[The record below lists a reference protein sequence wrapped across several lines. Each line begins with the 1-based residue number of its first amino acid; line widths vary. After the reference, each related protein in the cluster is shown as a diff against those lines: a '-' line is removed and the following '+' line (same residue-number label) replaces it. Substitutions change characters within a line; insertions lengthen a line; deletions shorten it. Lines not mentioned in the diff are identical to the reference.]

1 MDTELRRLRQEIER
15 IDSEMGILYSNARS
29 LSSSYLKEL
38 SETLQNAF
46 YNLFPKSS
54 ISSGSIIIFSIFI
67 IDSFLPV
74 QTSLSDPSKPK
85 YDFDSLLQSAFS
97 TNVSTATSVIG
108 ESSQQTSLYD
118 STPCLSPSIS
128 FIEEDIPLL
137 SETPFQ
143 DISETPRYPNSVTS
157 MQDQLSVH
165 AEIMSKEQKEQ
176 KELKEKDFSL
186 QLDIQSHTLVLYSFS
201 HSSSLVNLLPHVNY
215 DIISIK
221 VTPAFLLLLTS
232 RGSVMSYL
240 WEPSECP
247 LASGLSDVPLPQR
260 LAPSLITSLQL
271 ERAIRNKRFS
281 AIDCGETISIAL
293 ASTGEVYIWG
303 EGKKGALGLGEIEE
317 ARQPRV

>member
-46 YNLFPKSS
+46 SNLFPKSS

-118 STPCLSPSIS
+118 STPRLSPSIS

-165 AEIMSKEQKEQ
+165 SEIISKEQ

-186 QLDIQSHTLVLYSFS
+186 QLDIQSHTLVLDSFS

-303 EGKKGALGLGEIEE
+303 EGKKGELGLGEIEE
-317 ARQPRV
+317 ASQPRV

>member
-46 YNLFPKSS
+46 SNLFPKSS

-67 IDSFLPV
+67 IDSFLPL

-118 STPCLSPSIS
+118 STPRLSPSIS

-137 SETPFQ
+137 SDTPFQ
-143 DISETPRYPNSVTS
+143 DIRETPRYPNSFTS

-165 AEIMSKEQKEQ
+165 TEIMSKEQ
-176 KELKEKDFSL
+176 
-186 QLDIQSHTLVLYSFS
+186 
-201 HSSSLVNLLPHVNY
+201 
-215 DIISIK
+215 
-221 VTPAFLLLLTS
+221 
-232 RGSVMSYL
+232 
-240 WEPSECP
+240 
-247 LASGLSDVPLPQR
+247 
-260 LAPSLITSLQL
+260 
-271 ERAIRNKRFS
+271 
-281 AIDCGETISIAL
+281 
-293 ASTGEVYIWG
+293 
-303 EGKKGALGLGEIEE
+303 
-317 ARQPRV
+317 